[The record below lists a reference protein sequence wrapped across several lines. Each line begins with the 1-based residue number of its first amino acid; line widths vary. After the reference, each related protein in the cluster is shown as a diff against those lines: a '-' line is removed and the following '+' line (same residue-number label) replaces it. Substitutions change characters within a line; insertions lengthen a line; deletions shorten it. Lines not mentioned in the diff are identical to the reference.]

1 MTNEFAKAEM
11 LSVLDEVQQQMRMI
25 ARVQRDRAQLTA
37 TATVR
42 KQVTVTVNA
51 DGVVIETKFGS
62 AVEELTYPDIAK
74 AVTEAAQQAAAD
86 VARRGQELMSTLRDR
101 RARLPKLSD
110 LIEGMPDLGADV
122 PVPPVVSTA
131 PPTAGERSAIGFG
144 EESTDLRFTDVEAVD
159 LVERDRGVTDSGW

>member
-11 LSVLDEVQQQMRMI
+11 LSVLDEVQQQMRVI

-37 TATVR
+37 TATIR

-62 AVEELTYPDIAK
+62 AIEELTYPEIAK
-74 AVTEAAQQAAAD
+74 AVTDAAQQAAAD
-86 VARRGQELMSTLRDR
+86 VSRRGQELMSTLRDR

-110 LIEGMPDLGADV
+110 LVEGMPDLGAAI
-122 PVPPVVSTA
+122 PVAPVVSTA
-131 PPTAGERSAIGFG
+131 PPSARERSTTESD
-144 EESTDLRFTDVEAVD
+144 EESKALRFTDVEAVD
-159 LVERDRGVTDSGW
+159 PVERDRGVTDSGW